1 MPEAAP
7 QTIQVAEEAF
17 QAFADGMG
25 CGNWSPFL
33 AKLTDD
39 FTFWFPAGPFKGW
52 NHGRERAQ
60 DFFATVSVLFPDGLT
75 LTVQQV
81 LSNATTVIFE
91 VHSQSIVNG
100 QPYENQAAIAFD
112 VREDKISA
120 YREYLGVIFQFG
132 Q

>member
-1 MPEAAP
+1 MPEATP
-7 QTIQVAEEAF
+7 QTIQVAEDAF
-17 QAFADGMG
+17 QAFAYGMAE
-25 CGNWSPFL
+25 GNWSLFL

-52 NHGRERAQ
+52 NHGRERTQ
-60 DFFATVSVLFPDGLT
+60 DFFAMVSALFPEGMT

-81 LSNATTVIFE
+81 LSNSTTVIFE
-91 VHSQSIVNG
+91 VRSQSTVKG

-112 VREDKISA
+112 IRGDKVSA